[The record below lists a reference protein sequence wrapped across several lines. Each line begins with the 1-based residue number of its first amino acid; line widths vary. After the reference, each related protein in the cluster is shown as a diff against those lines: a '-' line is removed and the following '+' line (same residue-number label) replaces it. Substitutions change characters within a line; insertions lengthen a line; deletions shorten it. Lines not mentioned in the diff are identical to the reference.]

1 MRDAFESDDN
11 DKYLNYDFNRYLA
24 LNLSNEDETS
34 IFTKTTD
41 STPVNVKDFLAS
53 SNFDV
58 GLLDKEIFNPEKLL
72 LAAT

>member
-1 MRDAFESDDN
+1 MRDAFESDNN
-11 DKYLNYDFNRYLA
+11 DKYLNYDFKRYLA
-24 LNLSNEDETS
+24 VNLSNEDETS

-41 STPVNVKDFLAS
+41 SPPVNVKDFLAS

-58 GLLDKEIFNPEKLL
+58 GLLEKPIFNPEKLL

>member
-1 MRDAFESDDN
+1 MREAFESDNN
-11 DKYLNYDFNRYLA
+11 DKFLNYDFDRYLA
-24 LNLSNEDETS
+24 VNLSNEDGTS

-58 GLLDKEIFNPEKLL
+58 GLLKKEIFNPEPLL

>member
-1 MRDAFESDDN
+1 MREAFESDNN
-11 DKYLNYDFNRYLA
+11 DKFLNYDFDRYLA
-24 LNLSNEDETS
+24 VNLSNEDGTS

-58 GLLDKEIFNPEKLL
+58 GLLDNDVFNQENV
-72 LAAT
+72 